1 MSRRLVVAIVFLGL
15 ATHACA
21 AAGAEHAPSRHAP
34 SRHAPSRSAQQ
45 PIKVAWRTDTT
56 GKPVA
61 VAADSRGVIVSMDR
75 AGVAA
80 LDTRGGVVWTID
92 LDGVGG
98 GVPVLVGDRVVLPI
112 ARADGTGGCV
122 GLDRQTGE
130 TRWRYEAPTAG
141 VAVARAGA
149 LVICV
154 LGNGQSAGIPPKIG
168 FPQWEF
174 TFRGDVDSSTIEVPA
189 GTAIAVDESTGV
201 FAFVARIAG
210 IWQLTT
216 RDIETG
222 VTRCFLDLGAG
233 TAPSSPALIGEG
245 YFGVAASDRA
255 EVDFVGVDIQK
266 FVEVHVAAAAG
277 FDPTGAPLRVDGL
290 VFVAA
295 RSGELTALDLS
306 TLRPRWTAR
315 FTAPIQGA
323 HPVVLGKAVMLRTA
337 TGGLVAFRLADGAP
351 VRLPP
356 DPGRAI
362 TTLVDSGAAGVY
374 AVGQEGQEG
383 WIERWEPQPGP

>member
-1 MSRRLVVAIVFLGL
+1 MSRGLIVAIIFVGL
-15 ATHACA
+15 ATNACA
-21 AAGAEHAPSRHAP
+21 AADAEHAPSQRAPSRHAP
-34 SRHAPSRSAQQ
+34 SRPAERQ
-45 PIKVAWRTDTT
+45 IKVAWRTDTS

-61 VAADSRGVIVSMDR
+61 VAADSRGVIVSVDR

-92 LDGVGG
+92 LDGVAG

-112 ARADGTGGCV
+112 ARADGTGGCL

-130 TRWRYEAPTAG
+130 TRWRYEAPTVG

-154 LGNGQSAGIPPKIG
+154 LGNGQSAGIPPNIG
-168 FPQWEF
+168 FPQWEL
-174 TFRGDVDSSTIEVPA
+174 TFQGDVESSTIEVPA
-189 GTAIAVDESTGV
+189 GAAIAVDESTGV
-201 FAFVARIAG
+201 FAFVARIDG
-210 IWQLTT
+210 TWQLTA

-222 VTRCFLDLGAG
+222 VTRFFLDLGPGA
-233 TAPSSPALIGEG
+233 APSSPALIGEG

-255 EVDFVGVDIQK
+255 EVDFVGVAIQK
-266 FVEVHVAAAAG
+266 FVKVHVAAAAG

-295 RSGELTALDLS
+295 RSGEVTAIDLS

-315 FTAPIQGA
+315 SPDPIHGA
-323 HPVVLGKAVMLRTA
+323 RPVVLGKAVMLATA

-362 TTLVDSGAAGVY
+362 TTFNDSGPAGLY
-374 AVGQEGQEG
+374 AVGQDGQVG
-383 WIERWEPQPGP
+383 WIERWEPQPWP